1 MSDAIARMAFYLS
14 QAPGWKPES
23 LPGPAKRVIVSQPAR
38 PVRTQPAAI
47 KRRIITAL
55 EKGPA
60 TGEEIAM
67 LTRCNLHSV
76 HAKLSRMHGEGIVKR
91 SKSAVSPQTGRAVQV
106 YELKDERG

>member
-1 MSDAIARMAFYLS
+1 MSEAIRDMVAILLQTPA
-14 QAPGWKPES
+14 WKPDRS
-23 LPGPAKRVIVSQPAR
+23 TFKGPAERVIVSVPAR

-67 LTRCNLHSV
+67 LTRCNIHSV
-76 HAKLSRMHGEGIVKR
+76 HAKLSRMWSEGIVKR
-91 SKSAVSPQTGRAVQV
+91 SLSAVSPQTGRMVQV
-106 YELKDERG
+106 YELK

>member
-14 QAPGWKPES
+14 QAPGWEPDRSTFKGHAE
-23 LPGPAKRVIVSQPAR
+23 RVIVSVPHR

-76 HAKLSRMHGEGIVKR
+76 HAKLSRMYVEGLVKR
-91 SKSAVSPQTGRAVQV
+91 SLSAVSPQTGRMVQV
-106 YELKDERG
+106 YELK

>member
-1 MSDAIARMAFYLS
+1 MSDALVRMTAFLLMS
-14 QAPGWKPES
+14 EPWKPES
-23 LPGPAKRVIVSQPAR
+23 LPGPAKRIIVSQPAR

-60 TGEEIAM
+60 TGEEIAI

-91 SKSAVSPQTGRAVQV
+91 SKSAVSSHNGRAVQV
-106 YELKDERG
+106 YELK